1 MNGCCGKKISVRV
14 RFFAYFRDLFGGKE
28 RILDLDAGT
37 RIGELFD
44 LLGDS
49 VERRMEL
56 FDPGPAG
63 SSPVLKTKLIVMIN
77 GTDLATHGGPE
88 AELREGD
95 TVAVF
100 PLMGGG

>member
-14 RFFAYFRDLFGGKE
+14 RFFAYFREVFGGKE

-37 RIGELFD
+37 RVGDLFN
-44 LLGDS
+44 LIGDS
-49 VERRMEL
+49 VERRTEL
-56 FDPGPAG
+56 FESEAAG
-63 SSPVLKTKLIVMIN
+63 TLPVLKTKLIVMIN
-77 GTDLATHGGPE
+77 GVDLASHGGPE